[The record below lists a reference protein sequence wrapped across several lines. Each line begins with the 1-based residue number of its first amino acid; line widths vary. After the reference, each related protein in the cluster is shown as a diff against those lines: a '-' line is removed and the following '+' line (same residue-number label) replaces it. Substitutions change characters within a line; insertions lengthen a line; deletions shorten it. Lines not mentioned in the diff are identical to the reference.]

1 MTCCITAWG
10 DIESWLLLLLLMFLS
25 LDLLLFDPCKPIQVN
40 IARTFC
46 TSFFNPSVSAR
57 ARSSRDG

>member
-1 MTCCITAWG
+1 MTFCTTAWG
-10 DIESWLLLLLLMFLS
+10 DIESWLLLFLS
-25 LDLLLFDPCKPIQVN
+25 LDPLPFDPCKPIQVN

>member
-10 DIESWLLLLLLMFLS
+10 DIESWLLLLLLS